1 MGRRS
6 WWLPSA
12 VALLFGSLF
21 VWSLLLHNTVMAILD
36 AVLFAL
42 NAFIALRLR
51 RTGRRLR

>member
-36 AVLFAL
+36 AVLFLL

-51 RTGRRLR
+51 RASRPLR